1 MISYWE
7 KTEFIKYDLIVV
19 GSGIVGLFTALE
31 FLNNHPNS
39 KIAVFD
45 RGIFPDGASTK
56 NAGFACF
63 GSLSE
68 LVEDAFLMGNKALLE
83 LVENRVKGLEI
94 LRKTL
99 GDKTIDFKQLGGNE
113 LYFDSNDNLLSQ
125 INHYNELLKP
135 IFKKQVYY
143 LKNNFIKIFHFF

>member
-7 KTEFIKYDLIVV
+7 KTEFTKYDLIVV
-19 GSGIVGLFTALE
+19 GGGIVGLFTALE

-45 RGIFPDGASTK
+45 KGIFPDGASTK

-68 LVEDAFLMGNKALLE
+68 LVEDSVLMDDEEVFK
-83 LVENRVKGLEI
+83 LVEKRVKGLEI
-94 LRKTL
+94 LRKAL
-99 GDKTIDFKQLGGNE
+99 GDKIIAFGLFFT
-113 LYFDSNDNLLSQ
+113 SQ
-125 INHYNELLKP
+125 
-135 IFKKQVYY
+135 Y
-143 LKNNFIKIFHFF
+143 LV

>member
-7 KTEFIKYDLIVV
+7 KTQFLKYDLIVV
-19 GSGIVGLFTALE
+19 GGGIVGLFTALE

-45 RGIFPDGASTK
+45 KGVFPDGASTK

-68 LVEDAFLMGNKALLE
+68 LVEDSFLLNDNELLE
-83 LVENRVKGLEI
+83 LVKKRVTGLEI

-99 GDKTIDFKQLGGNE
+99 GDKTIDFHQH
-113 LYFDSNDNLLSQ
+113 LSL
-125 INHYNELLKP
+125 IH
-135 IFKKQVYY
+135 I
-143 LKNNFIKIFHFF
+143 